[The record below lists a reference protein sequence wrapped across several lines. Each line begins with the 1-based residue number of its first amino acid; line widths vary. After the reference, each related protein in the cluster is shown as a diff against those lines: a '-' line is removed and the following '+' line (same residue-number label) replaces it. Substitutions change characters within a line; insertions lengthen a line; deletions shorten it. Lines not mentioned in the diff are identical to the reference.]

1 MTDTMD
7 KTAVFSQVSEIV
19 ASSLGK
25 DASTITMDM
34 SFKDDLGADSLDLA
48 QMIMDFEEAFE
59 LGNID
64 DEAAMNIKTV
74 GDAVHYIHGEL
85 ANK

>member
-1 MTDTMD
+1 MASMTQDE
-7 KTAVFSQVSEIV
+7 VFERVSDIV

-48 QMIMDFEEAFE
+48 QMIMDFEEAFDV
-59 LGNID
+59 GNID

-85 ANK
+85 AGK